1 LETNQ
6 FHFKIYERTKY
17 LEICGEASNCNKA
30 SNIFL
35 PSSSSLCTLRYLLV
49 SGMESKVTS
58 ALDNFDLGSSE
69 SCNYKKLNEP
79 VHEAGVTRYDQLMRN
94 KSIEV

>member
-1 LETNQ
+1 
-6 FHFKIYERTKY
+6 
-17 LEICGEASNCNKA
+17 
-30 SNIFL
+30 
-35 PSSSSLCTLRYLLV
+35 
-49 SGMESKVTS
+49 MESKVTS

-69 SCNYKKLNEP
+69 SCNNKKLNEP